1 MTLARYNPW
10 QEMNSLQRQFNRL
23 FDDALT
29 PSNWDDYGNLAQI
42 PAAELTETDDA
53 LHLKLE
59 VPGME
64 AKDLD
69 VQVMVDRVAISGER
83 KSETSSEDNGRTRSG
98 GAASFRTEFRY
109 GKFQRLIPL
118 PVRIQNTNV
127 AADYK
132 DGILKLTL
140 PKSEEEKNKVVKV
153 NLLSE
158 AAE

>member
-1 MTLARYNPW
+1 MALVRYNPW
-10 QEMNSLQRQFNRL
+10 QEMNSIQRQFNRL
-23 FDDALT
+23 FDDVLT
-29 PSNWDDYGNLAQI
+29 PANWDGFDNLSRI

-69 VQVMVDRVAISGER
+69 VQVMADRVAIAGER
-83 KSETSSEDNGRTRSG
+83 RSETKSEENGRTRS
-98 GAASFRTEFRY
+98 EFRY
-109 GKFQRLIPL
+109 GKFSRVIPL

-127 AADYK
+127 TADYK
-132 DGILKLTL
+132 DGILNLTL

-153 NLLSE
+153 NLLEE
-158 AAE
+158 AAQ